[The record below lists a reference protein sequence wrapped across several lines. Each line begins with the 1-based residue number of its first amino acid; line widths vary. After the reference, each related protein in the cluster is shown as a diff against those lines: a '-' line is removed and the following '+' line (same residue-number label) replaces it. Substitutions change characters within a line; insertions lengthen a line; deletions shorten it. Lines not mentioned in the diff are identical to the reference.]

1 MYKPTRRRKNSPQN
15 NDISRRAGGGNASV
29 NVLCDLML
37 RAVNATETEAG
48 RVYEGPKD
56 YSTPEQITDCFIE
69 YVTYIKETAARGVE
83 LIPDTEGF
91 CAFAGISRKR
101 FLKLAEKTDFYE
113 VIQGILTAIAA
124 YKKQIVLTGGS
135 INPVVLAMDLNNNH
149 GYISANALKIE
160 NNGPILAALPSK
172 NDILAALPVEPAPD
186 HGKTDQERPEN

>member
-1 MYKPTRRRKNSPQN
+1 MYKPTRRRSKAPQN

-56 YSTPEQITDCFIE
+56 YSTPEQITDCFID
-69 YVTYIKETAARGVE
+69 YVSYIKETAARGVE

-101 FLKLAEKTDFYE
+101 FLKLAEKADFYE
-113 VIQGILTAIAA
+113 VVQGILTAIAA

-149 GYISANALKIE
+149 GYTSANAVKIE
-160 NNGPILAALPSK
+160 NNGPILTALPSR
-172 NDILAALPVEPAPD
+172 DEILKALPPTTAPET
-186 HGKTDQERPEN
+186 GKE